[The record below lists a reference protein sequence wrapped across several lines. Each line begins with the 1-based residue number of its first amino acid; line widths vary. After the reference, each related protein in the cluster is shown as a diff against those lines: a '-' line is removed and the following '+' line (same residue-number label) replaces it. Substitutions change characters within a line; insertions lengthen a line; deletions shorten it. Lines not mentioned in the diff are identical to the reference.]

1 MQTLVTSCLQNGI
14 NPEQYIADVLIRVQT
29 WPNLKIA
36 ELLPD
41 RWRPP
46 NGG

>member
-1 MQTLVTSCLQNGI
+1 MHGTGFVGQVKI
-14 NPEQYIADVLIRVQT
+14 NPEQYLTDVLIRVQT
-29 WPNLKIA
+29 WPNHQIA

-46 NGG
+46 DGG